1 MPDIL
6 HAVTRHLQ
14 SLFTGTANLLARRTG
29 FTQRRSKLTGSVFAQ
44 TLVFGWLQNPQ
55 ATLEELAQ
63 VAASFDVSITAQGL
77 EQRFGPK
84 AAAFLEQLLR
94 EAVLRVVHADS
105 AAIPLLQRFTGVF
118 AMDSTV
124 VGLPSALAE
133 RWPGLGNNSRKSKKR
148 GRKRGAATSPVAAL
162 KAQVCLNLLD
172 GNLSGPFLSAA
183 TMSDQKGVVQQ
194 ASLPAGALRLAD
206 LGFFSLEK
214 LQQLHAQKV
223 WFLSRV
229 QVATCW
235 RDSQDRV
242 WTTAAFLATQNE
254 ALVDV
259 PIQLGLDQRLPCRLL
274 ARRVP
279 PAVAAKRRRQWRKQ
293 ARKKGTR
300 LHPERLILADWTF
313 YVTNVPM
320 EMLSPEEAWVLYR
333 CRWQIELLF
342 KLWKNYGRVDE
353 SRSVEPWRVLCEVY
367 AKLLSMIVQHWL
379 LLVSCWSRP
388 ERSLMKA
395 SAAVR
400 QHALALALVLEHGH
414 LVVGILRQL
423 QKCLSHGRC
432 INRQKRNP
440 PTHQLLLRLP
450 PVA

>member
-1 MPDIL
+1 MADIL
-6 HAVTRHLQ
+6 HSVTHHLQ
-14 SLFTGTANLLARRTG
+14 SLFSGTANLLARRTG

-77 EQRFGPK
+77 EQRFGPE
-84 AAAFLEQLLR
+84 AAAFLEQLLH
-94 EAVLRVVHADS
+94 EAVSRVVHADP
-105 AAIPLLQRFTGVF
+105 AVIPLLQRFTGVF
-118 AMDSTV
+118 ALDSTV
-124 VGLPSALAE
+124 IRLPSALAG
-133 RWPGLGNNSRKSKKR
+133 RWPGLGSNSRKS
-148 GRKRGAATSPVAAL
+148 RKRGLKSKPTTSSVAAL

-183 TMSDQKGVVQQ
+183 TMADQKGVVQQ

-214 LQQLHAQKV
+214 VQQLQTQKV

-229 QVATCW
+229 QLGTCW
-235 RDSQDRV
+235 RDSQERV

-254 ALVDV
+254 ARVDV
-259 PIQLGLDQRLPCRLL
+259 PIQLGLDQRVPCRLL
-274 ARRVP
+274 AWRVP
-279 PAVAAKRRRQWRKQ
+279 PTVAAKRRRQWRQQ
-293 ARKKGTR
+293 ARKRGAR
-300 LHPERLILADWTF
+300 LHPDRLILADWTF
-313 YVTNVPM
+313 YVTNIPK
-320 EMLSPEEAWVLYR
+320 ELLSPEEAWVLYR

-342 KLWKNYGRVDE
+342 KLWKSYGRVDE
-353 SRSVEPWRVLCEVY
+353 SRSDKPWRVLCEVY

-414 LVVGILRQL
+414 LVLGILRQL

-432 INRQKRNP
+432 INHQKRNP
-440 PTHQLLLRLP
+440 PTHQLLLRLA